1 MMTSAA
7 IHTMT
12 RMKKRNMIQKRM
24 TPLKSNR
31 NKPVRIN
38 ESDLSLVLN
47 SFICVEPVKPDTKG
61 KQAVPSLNI
70 KKIQNDVAD
79 GYKSRSA
86 RPAFYNQH
94 LLATESADMTT
105 KQGHILLHK
114 NIQLKYLGDENEE
127 LRNKVQNLERIVK
140 ANKEI
145 MSTMLSQEQSDNQ
158 SASTSLDT

>member
-38 ESDLSLVLN
+38 ESDLLLVLN

-61 KQAVPSLNI
+61 K
-70 KKIQNDVAD
+70 
-79 GYKSRSA
+79 
-86 RPAFYNQH
+86 
-94 LLATESADMTT
+94 
-105 KQGHILLHK
+105 
-114 NIQLKYLGDENEE
+114 
-127 LRNKVQNLERIVK
+127 
-140 ANKEI
+140 
-145 MSTMLSQEQSDNQ
+145 
-158 SASTSLDT
+158 